1 MWSKDWGSEVMP
13 SKTQADQS
21 PIQSGLKKKIQQI
34 QHQGLVIPSVERGD
48 RGPVCVYKI
57 NTIHTPLLGD

>member
-21 PIQSGLKKKIQQI
+21 PIQSGLKKKFSKSSI
-34 QHQGLVIPSVERGD
+34 RG
-48 RGPVCVYKI
+48 
-57 NTIHTPLLGD
+57 